1 MASLMLVSAFTACSS
16 DKGGK
21 EITNATLVEAITNS
35 GAEGVEYNPVTGLD
49 SEESE
54 DLDLFFQMYEMDK
67 ENFEAG
73 AFSVSLMNIKAYAI
87 MAVMPKEGAE
97 EAALEDIQSYV
108 DAMNQAFEH
117 YLADQ
122 YEVAQNAILKVQ
134 DNGLIILVMTEDAQ
148 TIYDNIVAALA

>member
-16 DKGGK
+16 DKGSK
-21 EITNATLVEAITNS
+21 EITNETLVEAITNS
-35 GAEGVEYNPVTGLD
+35 GAEGVEYNPAAALN
-49 SEESE
+49 ESE
-54 DLDLFFQMYEMDK
+54 DLDLLFQMYEMDK

-73 AFSVSLMNIKAYAI
+73 AFSVSLMNTQAYAI

-97 EAALEDIQSYV
+97 EAALADIQSYV
-108 DAMNQAFEH
+108 DAMNQSFEH

-122 YEVAQNAILKVQ
+122 YEIAQNAILKVQ
-134 DNGLIILVMTEDAQ
+134 DNGLIILVMSEDAQ